1 MKSRQITL
9 LMIFLFGWLAGSL
22 FTLMYLSHERTKVTQ
37 LIYSTTTE
45 PSSNFLKRNQT
56 PASPF
61 PSPVSY
67 LQRNLPFHSFQSNL
81 TFREYPIFLDWPL
94 DDKLFTKEN
103 YLALESLLVSYPSAK
118 VRILLTTSKDTI
130 QFKVGNLLSVRHF
143 IKYKKLGYDVQV
155 VAVDQ
160 MIQSRGPGYGT
171 NYWTRWSKGCC
182 QSCDAECRSH
192 LAHELFLVQP
202 HLRPLAPPSP
212 SCHRKGNRDHIQPFH
227 LLFYIRLCRL
237 WRRGGLATDFS
248 FLFLAPLL
256 EPKIQQVTTSTLQT
270 LLTTLGLLP

>member
-1 MKSRQITL
+1 
-9 LMIFLFGWLAGSL
+9 
-22 FTLMYLSHERTKVTQ
+22 VTQ

-56 PASPF
+56 PASPL

-182 QSCDAECRSH
+182 QSCDAECRSR

-202 HLRPLAPPSP
+202 HLRPSPRPRPLAIGKEIETISNHFISCSIYDCADCGGEAVSRQISP
-212 SCHRKGNRDHIQPFH
+212 S
-227 LLFYIRLCRL
+227 
-237 WRRGGLATDFS
+237 S
-248 FLFLAPLL
+248 
-256 EPKIQQVTTSTLQT
+256 S
-270 LLTTLGLLP
+270 